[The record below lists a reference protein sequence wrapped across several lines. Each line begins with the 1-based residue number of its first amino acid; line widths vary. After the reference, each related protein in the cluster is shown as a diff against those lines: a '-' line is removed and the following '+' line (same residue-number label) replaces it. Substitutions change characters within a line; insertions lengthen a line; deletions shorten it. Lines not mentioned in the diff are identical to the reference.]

1 MRVTSTNIAM
11 WAFLIYHNSF
21 SIAIQITVI
30 ILIPL
35 ITAMRTSDILQWKS
49 LERWSPTAFITS
61 GVLWL
66 GDTVL
71 LGLAMMD
78 IYAHGLLNGV
88 FILTALLTTM
98 VGLLGFYPRLA
109 DRVPRLALATA
120 MVGAVAAGGLVVAF
134 VWVLGAIAL
143 AGVSTPPGVFLLL
156 PLLTLGLFG
165 VVSLWIDVPSRTVG
179 LLLLAYLGIFVGA
192 SLASN
197 GLQFG
202 LAGLVSVIALAIGY
216 VHHTGSAR
224 PDRAES
230 TVDST
235 A

>member
-1 MRVTSTNIAM
+1 MSSTTVTLLII
-11 WAFLIYHNSF
+11 LIYQNGF

-30 ILIPL
+30 ILTPL
-35 ITAMRTSDILQWKS
+35 VTTMQTGNILQWKS
-49 LERWSPTAFITS
+49 LERWSATAFMLA

-66 GDTVL
+66 ADTVL
-71 LGLAMMD
+71 LGLEIMD

-109 DRVPRLALATA
+109 GRVPRLALATA
-120 MVGAVAAGGLVVAF
+120 IVGAVAAGGLVVAF
-134 VWVLGAIAL
+134 AWVLGTIAL
-143 AGVSTPPGVFLLL
+143 AGVSSPPPVFLVL
-156 PLLTLGLFG
+156 PLLTLALFG

-179 LLLLAYLGIFVGA
+179 LLLVAYLVIIVGA
-192 SLASN
+192 YLASN

-230 TVDST
+230 TADTTV
-235 A
+235 